1 MDKYKKVAIVKNMLF
16 KDLEE
21 QGVQPNIIALWK
33 EKLENYIF
41 IESSDDFDIGNYYR
55 WINLAEEPLKLNMGG
70 LLSNIHINVDV
81 LLSSMMIDSDSTT
94 ISDSEISTSTYSQTT
109 SSSNTN
115 TNTIDGTYNYT
126 FKSFVNKYF
135 TIPSTDT
142 YFFRKLTKDELDIV
156 HLFSVLE

>member
-1 MDKYKKVAIVKNMLF
+1 MDKYKKVAIVKNILF

-70 LLSNIHINVDV
+70 LLSNIHINADV

-94 ISDSEISTSTYSQTT
+94 ISDSESGSSSSNSAYSQTT
-109 SSSNTN
+109 LSS
-115 TNTIDGTYNYT
+115 NTIDGTYNYT

-135 TIPSTDT
+135 TVSSANT
-142 YFFRKLTKDELDIV
+142 YFFRKLTKNELDIV